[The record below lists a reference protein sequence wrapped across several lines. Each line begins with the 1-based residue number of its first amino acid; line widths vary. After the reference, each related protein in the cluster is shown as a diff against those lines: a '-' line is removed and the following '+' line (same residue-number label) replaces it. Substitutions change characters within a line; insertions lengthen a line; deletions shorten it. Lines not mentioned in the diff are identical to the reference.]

1 VYVERA
7 AKTKFVRIICL
18 INVDEIDTC
27 LVKENWQAHLPE
39 DLSFSGTTGVLSVFA
54 DEDVDE
60 DVDEDDTVTISG
72 CSSL

>member
-1 VYVERA
+1 MHNVYVEKA

-39 DLSFSGTTGVLSVFA
+39 DLSFSGTTVEFL
-54 DEDVDE
+54 
-60 DVDEDDTVTISG
+60 
-72 CSSL
+72 